1 MGRWG
6 GQAVTYAVA
15 LKGSEHRQELPAR
28 VEVVD
33 FGNVELF
40 DGVARI
46 HIVDVPGE
54 AAAIGWAHGSAC
66 TPVPSG
72 IVCRSAIRPSSTPPT
87 HPTAKPAC

>member
-33 FGNVELF
+33 FGFVLQIVEVLF
-40 DGVARI
+40 IEVLRQF
-46 HIVDVPGE
+46 VLVFQ
-54 AAAIGWAHGSAC
+54 
-66 TPVPSG
+66 
-72 IVCRSAIRPSSTPPT
+72 
-87 HPTAKPAC
+87 